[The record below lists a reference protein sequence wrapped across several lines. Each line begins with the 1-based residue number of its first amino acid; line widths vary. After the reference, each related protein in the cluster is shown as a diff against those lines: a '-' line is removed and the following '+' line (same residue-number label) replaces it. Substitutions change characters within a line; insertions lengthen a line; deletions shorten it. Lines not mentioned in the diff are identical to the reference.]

1 MKGFAGYAHTMTAVE
16 QRLGHKVKS
25 LEQELSGAKDAVL
38 RPMGVTVPQ
47 YTALL
52 VISDEPGISGAELAR
67 RCLVTPQTMTT
78 VLGNLTLKGFIERR
92 SVPGQGRAMETT
104 ITASGKRMLAKAD
117 KEVLA
122 VEATLA
128 KALPAKDQA
137 TFSKLLDQARTPF
150 TKEEAAPKPVKRAA
164 RTTAAKKAPAKKAAA
179 KKAVAA
185 KKTAKKAAPA
195 KKAAVKKA
203 AKKAPAKKTA
213 KKTAR

>member
-25 LEQELSGAKDAVL
+25 LEQELSGAKDAKL

-52 VISDEPGISGAELAR
+52 VINEEPGISGAELAR

-78 VLGNLTLKGFIERR
+78 VLGNLTLKGYIERR

-104 ITASGKRMLAKAD
+104 ITAAGKRMLAKAD
-117 KEVLA
+117 KEVMEVENELA
-122 VEATLA
+122 GTMAV
-128 KALPAKDQA
+128 KDQA
-137 TFSKLLDQARTPF
+137 TFAKLLDQARAPF
-150 TKEEAAPKPVKRAA
+150 TKGEEAEPKPVKRAA
-164 RTTAAKKAPAKKAAA
+164 RTTAAKKAPAKKAPA
-179 KKAVAA
+179 KKAAA
-185 KKTAKKAAPA
+185 AKAAPA
-195 KKAAVKKA
+195 KKTVAKKA
-203 AKKAPAKKTA
+203 AKKAPAKKAA

>member
-1 MKGFAGYAHTMTAVE
+1 MTAVE

-52 VISDEPGISGAELAR
+52 VINDEPGISGAELAR

-78 VLGNLTLKGFIERR
+78 VLGNLTLKGYIERR

-104 ITASGKRMLAKAD
+104 ITAAGKRILAKAD

-122 VEATLA
+122 VEKTLA
-128 KALPAKDQA
+128 GTMAAKDQA
-137 TFSKLLDQARTPF
+137 TFAKLLDQARAPF
-150 TKEEAAPKPVKRAA
+150 AKEEVAPKPVKRAV
-164 RTTAAKKAPAKKAAA
+164 RTTA
-179 KKAVAA
+179 
-185 KKTAKKAAPA
+185 
-195 KKAAVKKA
+195 KKA

-213 KKTAR
+213 AAKAAPAKKAAAKKTVKKAAAKKTVKKTAKKTAR

>member
-52 VISDEPGISGAELAR
+52 VINDEPGISGAELAR

-78 VLGNLTLKGFIERR
+78 VLGNLTLKGYIERR

-104 ITASGKRMLAKAD
+104 ITAGGKRMLAKAD

-122 VEATLA
+122 VEDQLA
-128 KALPAKDQA
+128 KSMAAKDQA
-137 TFSKLLDQARTPF
+137 TFAKLLDLARTPF
-150 TKEEAAPKPVKRAA
+150 TKEEAAPQPVKRTA
-164 RTTAAKKAPAKKAAA
+164 RTTAAKKAPAKKAPA

-185 KKTAKKAAPA
+185 KKTAKAAPA
-195 KKAAVKKA
+195 KKTVAKKAVKKST
-203 AKKAPAKKTA
+203 AKKTA

>member
-122 VEATLA
+122 VEAQLA

-150 TKEEAAPKPVKRAA
+150 TKEEVAPKPVKRAA

-185 KKTAKKAAPA
+185 KVAKKAAPA
-195 KKAAVKKA
+195 KKAA
-203 AKKAPAKKTA
+203 AKKTAKKSPAKKTA
-213 KKTAR
+213 KKSAR

>member
-25 LEQELSGAKDAVL
+25 LEQELSGAKDAKL

-52 VISDEPGISGAELAR
+52 VINEEPGISGAELAR

-78 VLGNLTLKGFIERR
+78 VLGNLTLKGYIERR

-104 ITASGKRMLAKAD
+104 ITAAGKRMLAKAD
-117 KEVLA
+117 KEVMEVENELA
-122 VEATLA
+122 GTMAV
-128 KALPAKDQA
+128 KDQA
-137 TFSKLLDQARTPF
+137 TFAKLLDQARAPF
-150 TKEEAAPKPVKRAA
+150 TKGEEVEPKPVKRAA
-164 RTTAAKKAPAKKAAA
+164 RTTAAKKAPAKKAPA
-179 KKAVAA
+179 KKAAA
-185 KKTAKKAAPA
+185 AKAAPA
-195 KKAAVKKA
+195 KKTVAKKA

>member
-25 LEQELSGAKDAVL
+25 LEQELSGAKDAKL

-52 VISDEPGISGAELAR
+52 VINDEPGISGAELAR

-78 VLGNLTLKGFIERR
+78 VLGNLTLKGYIERR

-104 ITASGKRMLAKAD
+104 ITAAGKRMLAKAD
-117 KEVLA
+117 KEVMEVENELA
-122 VEATLA
+122 GTMA
-128 KALPAKDQA
+128 AKDQA
-137 TFSKLLDQARTPF
+137 TFAKLLDQARAPF
-150 TKEEAAPKPVKRAA
+150 TKGEEAEPKPVKRAA
-164 RTTAAKKAPAKKAAA
+164 RTTAAKKAPAKKAP
-179 KKAVAA
+179 A
-185 KKTAKKAAPA
+185 KKTAAAKAAPA
-195 KKAAVKKA
+195 KKTVAKKA

>member
-25 LEQELSGAKDAVL
+25 LEQELSGAKDAKL

-52 VISDEPGISGAELAR
+52 VINDEPGISGAELAR

-78 VLGNLTLKGFIERR
+78 VLGNLTLKGYIERR

-104 ITASGKRMLAKAD
+104 ITAAGKRMLAKAD
-117 KEVLA
+117 KEVMEVENELA
-122 VEATLA
+122 GTMAV
-128 KALPAKDQA
+128 KDQA
-137 TFSKLLDQARTPF
+137 TFAKLLDQARAPF
-150 TKEEAAPKPVKRAA
+150 TKGEEAEPKPVKRAA
-164 RTTAAKKAPAKKAAA
+164 RTTAAKKAPAKKAP
-179 KKAVAA
+179 A
-185 KKTAKKAAPA
+185 KKTAAAKAAPA
-195 KKAAVKKA
+195 KKTVAKKA

>member
-16 QRLGHKVKS
+16 QRLGHMVKS
-25 LEQELSGAKDAVL
+25 LEQELSGAKDGVL

-78 VLGNLTLKGFIERR
+78 VLGNLTLKGYIERR

-104 ITASGKRMLAKAD
+104 ITASGKRMLARAD
-117 KEVLA
+117 KAVLE
-122 VEATLA
+122 VEAQLA
-128 KALPAKDQA
+128 GALAARDQA
-137 TFSKLLDQARTPF
+137 TFAKLLEQARTPF
-150 TKEEAAPKPVKRAA
+150 TKEESAPKPVKRAA
-164 RTTAAKKAPAKKAAA
+164 RTTAAKKAPAKKAA
-179 KKAVAA
+179 V
-185 KKTAKKAAPA
+185 KKTTAAKKAAPA
-195 KKAAVKKA
+195 KKAATAKKTA

-213 KKTAR
+213 KKSGR

>member
-52 VISDEPGISGAELAR
+52 VINDEPGISGAELAR

-78 VLGNLTLKGFIERR
+78 VLGNLTLKGYIERR

-104 ITASGKRMLAKAD
+104 ITAAGKRILAKAD

-122 VEATLA
+122 VEKTLA
-128 KALPAKDQA
+128 GTMAAKDQA
-137 TFSKLLDQARTPF
+137 TFAKLLDQARAPF
-150 TKEEAAPKPVKRAA
+150 TKEEAAPKPVQRAT
-164 RTTAAKKAPAKKAAA
+164 RTTAKKTAKKAPAKKTAAATAAPAKKAAA
-179 KKAVAA
+179 KKTV
-185 KKTAKKAAPA
+185 
-195 KKAAVKKA
+195 KKAAVKKTT
-203 AKKAPAKKTA
+203 AKKTA

>member
-78 VLGNLTLKGFIERR
+78 VLGNLTLKGYIERR

-104 ITASGKRMLAKAD
+104 ITAAGKRMLAKAD
-117 KEVLA
+117 KEVMEVENELA
-122 VEATLA
+122 GTMA
-128 KALPAKDQA
+128 AKDQA
-137 TFSKLLDQARTPF
+137 TFAKLLDQARAPF
-150 TKEEAAPKPVKRAA
+150 TKGEEAEPKPVKRAA
-164 RTTAAKKAPAKKAAA
+164 RTTAAKKAPAKKAPA
-179 KKAVAA
+179 KKAAA
-185 KKTAKKAAPA
+185 AKAAPA
-195 KKAAVKKA
+195 KKTVAKKA
-203 AKKAPAKKTA
+203 AKKAPAKKAA